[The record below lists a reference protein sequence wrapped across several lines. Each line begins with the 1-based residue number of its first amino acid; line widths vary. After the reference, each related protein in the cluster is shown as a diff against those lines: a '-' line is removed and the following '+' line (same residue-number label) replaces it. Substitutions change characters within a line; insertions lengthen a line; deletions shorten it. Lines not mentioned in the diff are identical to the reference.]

1 MSIQRG
7 QFQVHCIT
15 LANPEGETV
24 DIASQVGQIDLYENI
39 FETFITGTLR
49 VFDGLNILERFR
61 LFGQE
66 YIHLNI
72 SQYEGTGEEAAKTFT
87 INKNLRI
94 YKISQV
100 EKVSSTL
107 YTYLIHLVDPRMFF
121 TRKARISTTYRGSI
135 SDIIANLCID
145 KAHISKEEFDLF
157 EESKPDNLQV
167 VVPNLTVH
175 ETVSKLTSEA
185 LTMDSGASWANPFFF
200 YQTVNGGF
208 RFCSI
213 DTMMQQEYPIEFTYN
228 IARQNKVEESTLED
242 KESGKNSQILAVTT
256 PKRFDVAEG
265 MATGAY
271 AGRKNSYD
279 QITQISSDVIF
290 DLSEVYA
297 RNPKGHHSGYVQL
310 RIDDEFEK
318 IIEGGEVVDEDTP
331 PDYREVDF
339 DTNLNKSF
347 DAYYK
352 NSIDM
357 NHKFGVNEDYA
368 SSDTFRD
375 IDFNHGSAESFER
388 NALEKMLHQNMT
400 RISIPGRT
408 DIQCGLML
416 HAEIPLTQVDDNK
429 VENPF
434 DDSKFL
440 ITGIKYEFKV
450 ASKES
455 FCHLE
460 CVKESIAAKIEDAE
474 IAVSDAYRSD

>member
-61 LFGQE
+61 IFGQE

-87 INKNLRI
+87 IDKNLRI
-94 YKISQV
+94 YKITQV

-213 DTMMQQEYPIEFTYN
+213 DTMMQQFHCCAVPKRMREYP
-228 IARQNKVEESTLED
+228 KVW
-242 KESGKNSQILAVTT
+242 GNC
-256 PKRFDVAEG
+256 R
-265 MATGAY
+265 
-271 AGRKNSYD
+271 
-279 QITQISSDVIF
+279 
-290 DLSEVYA
+290 
-297 RNPKGHHSGYVQL
+297 
-310 RIDDEFEK
+310 
-318 IIEGGEVVDEDTP
+318 VD
-331 PDYREVDF
+331 
-339 DTNLNKSF
+339 
-347 DAYYK
+347 
-352 NSIDM
+352 
-357 NHKFGVNEDYA
+357 
-368 SSDTFRD
+368 
-375 IDFNHGSAESFER
+375 
-388 NALEKMLHQNMT
+388 
-400 RISIPGRT
+400 
-408 DIQCGLML
+408 
-416 HAEIPLTQVDDNK
+416 
-429 VENPF
+429 
-434 DDSKFL
+434 
-440 ITGIKYEFKV
+440 
-450 ASKES
+450 
-455 FCHLE
+455 
-460 CVKESIAAKIEDAE
+460 
-474 IAVSDAYRSD
+474 